1 MAGSHE
7 PSLKNVIANRLNFIS
22 AKKEAAL
29 KVDKVS
35 GDRSGKELSGG
46 KAQHYEESQL
56 MSFEQENPR
65 KT

>member
-1 MAGSHE
+1 MAGPYE

-35 GDRSGKELSGG
+35 GDRSAQELPGE

-56 MSFEQENPR
+56 MSFEQENPK